1 MYYDPIDCGNRVKRV
16 RRALGYTQEEIAE
29 KLNISA
35 SHYGKFECGRTRPSL
50 DVLIELAALLHLSLD
65 FMLLG
70 EEPRSEILR
79 HKVHSMMEFLSA
91 MEKEL

>member
-1 MYYDPIDCGNRVKRV
+1 MYYDPIDCANRVKRV
-16 RRALGYTQEEIAE
+16 RKALGYTQEEVAE

-35 SHYGKFECGRTRPSL
+35 SHYGKFECGRTRPSI
-50 DVLIELAALLHLSLD
+50 DVLIELAALLHMSLD

-70 EEPRSEILR
+70 EEPHSAIIR
-79 HKVHSMMEFLSA
+79 HKVHSMIEFMTA

>member
-1 MYYDPIDCGNRVKRV
+1 MYYDPIDCGSRVKRV
-16 RRALGYTQEEIAE
+16 RKALGYTREEVAN

-35 SHYGKFECGRTRPSL
+35 SHYGKFECGKTLPSI
-50 DVLIELAALLHLSLD
+50 DVLIEIAALLHLSLD

-70 EEPRSEILR
+70 KEPNSEILR
-79 HKVHSMMEFLSA
+79 HKVHSIIEFMTA

>member
-1 MYYDPIDCGNRVKRV
+1 MYYDPIDCANRVRKV
-16 RRALGYTQEEIAE
+16 RMALGYTQEDVAE

-35 SHYGKFECGRTRPSL
+35 SHYGKFECGRTRPSI
-50 DVLIELAALLHLSLD
+50 DILIELAALLHLSLD

-70 EEPRSEILR
+70 VEPHSEILR
-79 HKVHSMMEFLSA
+79 HKVHSMIEFMSA